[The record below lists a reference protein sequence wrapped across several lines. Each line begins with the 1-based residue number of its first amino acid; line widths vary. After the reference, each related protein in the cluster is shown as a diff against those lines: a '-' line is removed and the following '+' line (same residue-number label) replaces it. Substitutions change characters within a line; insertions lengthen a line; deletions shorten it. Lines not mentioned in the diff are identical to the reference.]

1 MSKQFIAIEHPKGI
15 DKVRPYDIKS
25 LSYPKEEG
33 KLPKVILTD
42 GTKYTMQLE
51 QAESIEKQV
60 EELSNEEA

>member
-15 DKVRPYDIKS
+15 DKVRPHDIKGF
-25 LSYPKEEG
+25 SYPKEEC
-33 KLPKVILTD
+33 KLPKIYLND
-42 GTKYTMQLE
+42 GTKYTTSVE